1 MRSSIFDFW
10 TVPATRRAIHQ
21 KFIQPEWDQYNAET
35 FLDIETKD
43 EWWQWMHNVVV
54 PNLYSDETY
63 TSRESK
69 KNPLSFTKRTR
80 IHSLGKRRRSNVAVI
95 VVEVIFIS
103 SFLFYCLLLNHSFPT
118 NPNSITNC
126 FKLFSL
132 LQLYNYI
139 APASLFWFLNRW
151 TCMVCRTTSVA
162 FSTFHSRTLSKLFEY
177 YVRWR
182 YVLFSLELHG
192 EQWRHHAKTTENIN
206 NGRCKRRVSIQSD
219 AVSKCSCNYR

>member
-1 MRSSIFDFW
+1 
-10 TVPATRRAIHQ
+10 
-21 KFIQPEWDQYNAET
+21 
-35 FLDIETKD
+35 
-43 EWWQWMHNVVV
+43 MHNVVV

-103 SFLFYCLLLNHSFPT
+103 SFLFYCLLCNHSLPT

-139 APASLFWFLNRW
+139 
-151 TCMVCRTTSVA
+151 CCCVA
-162 FSTFHSRTLSKLFEY
+162 ILIFEN
-177 YVRWR
+177 R
-182 YVLFSLELHG
+182 YVLRRCCTTCFTLHDG
-192 EQWRHHAKTTENIN
+192 WI
-206 NGRCKRRVSIQSD
+206 GRGYKWKSHG
-219 AVSKCSCNYR
+219 Y